1 MPDLYVRPVV
11 AADRPVMERLWIM
24 FRHDMSE
31 FTRAL
36 PNPDGTFRSERL
48 AACFG
53 DPDWAGY
60 LMTWQDRPAGL
71 ALVRGLTG
79 PTRVLNSF
87 FVVNAARRSRIG
99 LRAVADVTS
108 RHPGRWEVAFQD
120 ANLPAVAFWRRVAT
134 ELAGTEW
141 TQEHRPVPGLPELPP
156 DSWISFEV
164 SG

>member
-1 MPDLYVRPVV
+1 MPDLYVRPVA

-36 PNPDGTFRSERL
+36 PNPDGTFRNERL

-71 ALVRGLTG
+71 ALVRGLLG

-87 FVVNAARRSRIG
+87 FVVCAARRSGIG
-99 LRAVADVTS
+99 LRAAAEVTS
-108 RHPGRWEVAFQD
+108 CHPGPWEVAFQD

-134 ELAGTEW
+134 EVAGTGW
-141 TQEHRPVPGLPELPP
+141 TLEHRPVPGLPDLPP
-156 DSWISFEV
+156 DAWISFEV
-164 SG
+164 RA